1 MIVALTS
8 FKETSKSRSDIYGF
22 LAGIFREE
30 LTAGQIKEMVD
41 TGVLNMLAESGAK
54 IDNAFFSRSPEDVKE
69 DLAIE
74 YTALFIGPGKHIN
87 PHESIYV
94 PDSTGK
100 VGYYWGECTADMK
113 KWVEHYGLKMSE
125 KFESIPDHIS
135 IELEFMQRVVEQE
148 YLSWQRD
155 DEETARRCIEVE
167 KTFFNKHIIKWVP
180 LFFNRVI
187 EAASLDFYRE
197 VARAGKDFILDEE
210 ELLNEKTT
218 PAVSGS

>member
-1 MIVALTS
+1 VALTL
-8 FKETSKSRSDIYGF
+8 FKETAKSRCDIYGF
-22 LAGIFREE
+22 LAGIFRQE
-30 LTAGQIKEMVD
+30 LKAEQIKEMVD
-41 TGVLNMLAESGAK
+41 AGVLNMLAELGAK
-54 IDNAFFSRSPEDVKE
+54 IDNDFFSRTPKDIEE
-69 DLAIE
+69 ELAVE

-87 PHESIYV
+87 PYESIYV

-113 KWVEHYGLKMSE
+113 KWVEHYGLKISE

-148 YLSWQRD
+148 HLSWQRD

-180 LFFNRVI
+180 LFFNKI
-187 EAASLDFYRE
+187 IGTATLDFYRE
-197 VARAGKDFILDEE
+197 IARIGKDFILDEE
-210 ELLNEKTT
+210 ELLNEALMPT
-218 PAVSGS
+218 SQHEGG

>member
-1 MIVALTS
+1 VALTL
-8 FKETSKSRSDIYGF
+8 FKEGAKSRCDTYGF
-22 LAGIFREE
+22 LAGIFRQE
-30 LTAGQIKEMVD
+30 LTAQQIKEMINS
-41 TGVLNMLAESGAK
+41 GVLDMLIELGAK
-54 IDNAFFSRSPEDVKE
+54 IDRNFFNKPAEQVE
-69 DLAIE
+69 EALAIE

-135 IELEFMQRVVEQE
+135 IELEFMQRVIEQE
-148 YLSWQRD
+148 HLSWQRN
-155 DEETARRCIEVE
+155 DEETAKRCIEVE

-180 LFFNRVI
+180 LFLNRVI
-187 EAASLDFYRE
+187 DSASLDFYRE
-197 VARAGKDFILDEE
+197 TAKIGKDFISDEGN
-210 ELLNEKTT
+210 LLNEETAGVT
-218 PAVSGS
+218 DTN